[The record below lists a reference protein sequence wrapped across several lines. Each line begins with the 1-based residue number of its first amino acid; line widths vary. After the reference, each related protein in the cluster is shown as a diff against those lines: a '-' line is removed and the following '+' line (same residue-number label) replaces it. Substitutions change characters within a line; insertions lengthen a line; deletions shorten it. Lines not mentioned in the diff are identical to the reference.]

1 MKKSLI
7 LFSLCFVYFN
17 VNAQEIKFGKV
28 SLDELKEAYYPK
40 DSATSA
46 TILYKNIRVYY
57 DYTESEGFKLTTQ
70 IHERIKIYNNEGLE
84 WAEKIIN
91 TFKDNNLRETVNIK
105 GYTYNLVDGKI
116 VEEKLKSNQ
125 IFKEEV
131 DENWTQNKF
140 AMPNAQ
146 KGSVVEW
153 YYTISSPFAGNI
165 DDVVFQY
172 RIPIKKMIA
181 KIEIPQYF
189 TFKYLP
195 NSYYPIKMSQNQQ
208 NRTLEYSYRTDDGT
222 GAKTT
227 LHRST
232 ENIFVNIYEA
242 NENFI
247 PAIKEEPYINDINNY
262 IAKVH
267 FEHISTQFTN
277 RAPKFY
283 STDWE
288 SVAKTINKNYYFGK
302 QLEGT
307 NFLKTDAIT
316 QTANAKTDDE
326 KAAILFNFLKTQIK
340 WNGNYSKYAEKGIKK
355 AYQEHVG
362 NAADINLCLVALFR
376 EAGLNANPVLISTRN
391 HGVPLFPT
399 INGFNYVIA
408 AIESPSGILLF
419 DATELYSTANVLPSR
434 VLNWEGRLVRA
445 DDTFAV
451 VNLNAV
457 EPAKKRINLFV
468 KLDENGKVTG
478 LKRSSFYTNNALEYR
493 KDRAFVSETDLLSKL
508 ENENRDVEISELKI
522 TNKESLSNPIVETFK
537 FESDNL
543 CDIID
548 SKIYFEPLLFLSQT
562 KNPFSSEKRLYPI
575 NFGTAWED
583 TYIVSIQIPNGYT
596 IATMPQNLAI
606 SLPNEVG
613 SFKFS
618 ITKKSENKIEAVAI
632 TKINTPIIASIYYQE
647 LKDFYKQL
655 IEKQTEKIML
665 TKL

>member
-247 PAIKEEPYINDINNY
+247 PAIKE
-262 IAKVH
+262 
-267 FEHISTQFTN
+267 
-277 RAPKFY
+277 
-283 STDWE
+283 
-288 SVAKTINKNYYFGK
+288 
-302 QLEGT
+302 
-307 NFLKTDAIT
+307 
-316 QTANAKTDDE
+316 
-326 KAAILFNFLKTQIK
+326 
-340 WNGNYSKYAEKGIKK
+340 
-355 AYQEHVG
+355 
-362 NAADINLCLVALFR
+362 
-376 EAGLNANPVLISTRN
+376 
-391 HGVPLFPT
+391 
-399 INGFNYVIA
+399 
-408 AIESPSGILLF
+408 
-419 DATELYSTANVLPSR
+419 
-434 VLNWEGRLVRA
+434 
-445 DDTFAV
+445 
-451 VNLNAV
+451 
-457 EPAKKRINLFV
+457 
-468 KLDENGKVTG
+468 
-478 LKRSSFYTNNALEYR
+478 
-493 KDRAFVSETDLLSKL
+493 
-508 ENENRDVEISELKI
+508 
-522 TNKESLSNPIVETFK
+522 
-537 FESDNL
+537 
-543 CDIID
+543 
-548 SKIYFEPLLFLSQT
+548 
-562 KNPFSSEKRLYPI
+562 
-575 NFGTAWED
+575 
-583 TYIVSIQIPNGYT
+583 
-596 IATMPQNLAI
+596 
-606 SLPNEVG
+606 
-613 SFKFS
+613 
-618 ITKKSENKIEAVAI
+618 
-632 TKINTPIIASIYYQE
+632 
-647 LKDFYKQL
+647 
-655 IEKQTEKIML
+655 
-665 TKL
+665 